1 MTTASAVQTPPS
13 AVQRIE
19 LKTMSSAN
27 SSNSLTD
34 DILVES
40 SSASSSSSTSAS
52 DRSVVVSQQTGC
64 WAAVRDATAHEPA
77 IWILFVDYLLSS
89 WSDRMWA
96 FALPVL
102 FVEQLQRQAGVDD
115 TSSTSLLLLPAS
127 LYALLSQVACVLFG
141 SAIGAWIDREH
152 RRRVVAILLAV
163 QNGCVVAAAF
173 LFAYITRDDENAPA
187 WHESVE
193 FWLLFAL
200 LTLLGA
206 VAALASLGQSVAIK
220 KDWVVVLAHRE
231 STRLATIN
239 AVMRG
244 IDLACEILAPMLFSV
259 VLTATDAS
267 WSLVFVALWNAVS
280 FFPELFLL
288 LTVYRKAEAILTRNT
303 DAALLADDQLAD
315 AERGAA
321 PPTTPARPTPPAMP
335 SFVQRWRIYLSQ
347 PVLMSSLSLVLL
359 YFTVLQPGYL
369 LTSYLKSQEVSD
381 ISLAAFRGASAIIG
395 LVSTVLVPLL
405 LSRGLPVETLALA
418 AVGMQFLCL
427 LPTLVTVFVPGSP
440 PTVFMVCVALSRF
453 ALYSFDLCAIQI
465 MQAGVPE
472 TMRGVVNAAESSLTN
487 LASMLGY
494 ALGIVSPDPKHFSYL
509 VLVSVA
515 SVGTSTICSTIYWRR
530 ARQTAHEVG
539 MAKS

>member
-1 MTTASAVQTPPS
+1 MTSAALASAVQMPTKRS
-13 AVQRIE
+13 ASVPIE
-19 LKTMSSAN
+19 LEKLSTTPKT
-27 SSNSLTD
+27 LVVDDTD
-34 DILVES
+34 D
-40 SSASSSSSTSAS
+40 T
-52 DRSVVVSQQTGC
+52 VVAAINDGC
-64 WAAVRDATAHEPA
+64 CAAVRNATAHEPA
-77 IWILFVDYLLSS
+77 IWILFIDYFLSS

-102 FVEQLQRQAGVDD
+102 FVEKLQSQAGSEDD
-115 TSSTSLLLLPAS
+115 SSTSLLLLPAS
-127 LYALLSQVACVLFG
+127 LYALLSQVACVFFG
-141 SAIGAWIDREH
+141 SAIGAWIDREN

-173 LFAYITRDDENAPA
+173 LFAYITRDDDNAPA
-187 WHESVE
+187 WHESLE
-193 FWLLFAL
+193 FWVLFAL

-206 VAALASLGQSVAIK
+206 IAALASLGQSVAIK

-231 STRLATIN
+231 TTRLATIN

-267 WSLVFVALWNAVS
+267 WTLVFVAIWNAVS

-288 LTVYRKAEAILTRNT
+288 LSVYRKAEALLSRDAT
-303 DAALLADDQLAD
+303 DSLLANDQLGSAEQGTASPD
-315 AERGAA
+315 A
-321 PPTTPARPTPPAMP
+321 PARPTPPPIP
-335 SFVQRWRIYLSQ
+335 SFVQRWRIYAMQ
-347 PVLMSSLSLVLL
+347 PVVMSSLSLVLL

-369 LTSYLKSQEVSD
+369 LTSYLKSQDVDD
-381 ISLAAFRGASAIIG
+381 ISLAAFRGASAVIG
-395 LVSTVLVPLL
+395 LVSTVLVPLM
-405 LSRGLPVETLALA
+405 LSRGIPVETLALA
-418 AVGMQFLCL
+418 SVAMQFLCL

-472 TMRGVVNAAESSLTN
+472 TMRGVVNAAEGSLTN

-494 ALGIVSPDPKHFSYL
+494 ALGIISPDPKHFSYL
-509 VLVSVA
+509 VLVSVL
-515 SVGTSTICSTIYWRR
+515 SVGTSVVCSTIYWRR
-530 ARQTAHEVG
+530 ARQAAHDVG
-539 MAKS
+539 MSKS

>member
-1 MTTASAVQTPPS
+1 MTSASAVQTPS
-13 AVQRIE
+13 AIE
-19 LKTMSSAN
+19 LKAMSSTN
-27 SSNSLTD
+27 SSNSLSLTD

-40 SSASSSSSTSAS
+40 SSASSASS

-102 FVEQLQRQAGVDD
+102 FVEQLQRQAGADD
-115 TSSTSLLLLPAS
+115 SSSTSLLLLPAS
-127 LYALLSQVACVLFG
+127 LYALLSQVACVFFG

-206 VAALASLGQSVAIK
+206 IAALASLGQSVAIK

-288 LTVYRKAEAILTRNT
+288 LTVYRKAEAILARNT
-303 DAALLADDQLAD
+303 DAALLANDQLAD
-315 AERGAA
+315 AERGAT
-321 PPTTPARPTPPAMP
+321 TTPARPTPPPMP

-440 PTVFMVCVALSRF
+440 PTIFMVSVALSRF

>member
-1 MTTASAVQTPPS
+1 MKRPPS
-13 AVQRIE
+13 SIE
-19 LKTMSSAN
+19 LEPM
-27 SSNSLTD
+27 
-34 DILVES
+34 
-40 SSASSSSSTSAS
+40 STSTGES
-52 DRSVVVSQQTGC
+52 IEPERESTGC
-64 WAAVRDATAHEPA
+64 CAAIRQATAHEPA
-77 IWILFVDYLLSS
+77 IWILFIDYFLSS

-102 FVEQLQRQAGVDD
+102 FVEKLQSQAGHGDD
-115 TSSTSLLLLPAS
+115 SSTALLLLPAS

-141 SAIGAWIDREH
+141 SAIGAWIDRES

-187 WHESVE
+187 WHESME

-231 STRLATIN
+231 TTRLATIN

-267 WSLVFVALWNAVS
+267 WTLVFVAIWNAVS

-288 LTVYRKAEAILTRNT
+288 LTVYRKAEALLTR
-303 DAALLADDQLAD
+303 DVGAAQLLADDQLAD
-315 AERGAA
+315 AEQGAA
-321 PPTTPARPTPPAMP
+321 SADAPARPTPPPMP
-335 SFVQRWRIYLSQ
+335 SFVQRWRIYVMQ

-369 LTSYLKSQEVSD
+369 LTSYLKSQDVSD
-381 ISLAAFRGASAIIG
+381 ISLAAFRGASAVIG

-405 LSRGLPVETLALA
+405 LSRGIRVETLALA
-418 AVGMQFLCL
+418 SVSMQFLCL

-494 ALGIVSPDPKHFSYL
+494 ALGIISPDPKHFSYL
-509 VLVSVA
+509 VLVSVI
-515 SVGTSTICSTIYWRR
+515 SVGTSAVCSTIYWRR
-530 ARQTAHEVG
+530 ARQAAHDVG
-539 MAKS
+539 MSKS